1 MTQIMTNKK
10 FIHDEN
16 PELKKLFTSLNLT
29 SNLKNQI
36 LKKNLAI
43 NSIKIYIQVQKT
55 LILILVKKIKKNY
68 FL

>member
-36 LKKNLAI
+36 LKKNSKHKKNI
-43 NSIKIYIQVQKT
+43 TNEKILSK
-55 LILILVKKIKKNY
+55 KKIW
-68 FL
+68 L